1 VQNRHRRRPALW
13 FAWWAVLMVVWLLLV
28 DTTDPEEL
36 ATGAVAAA
44 LAATLAAAVHQRGY
58 IRFQPRLRWLR
69 HTPALLWNVV
79 VDCGLLGGALW
90 QRVVLR
96 RPVTGTTMRVPF
108 EYGSDSG
115 RDGARRALVNFAIS
129 LTPNSYV
136 IDIDPEAHSLLIH
149 QLVAGLPERIPG
161 LSADAAS

>member
-1 VQNRHRRRPALW
+1 
-13 FAWWAVLMVVWLLLV
+13 MVVWLLLV
-28 DTTDPEEL
+28 DTIDPEEL
-36 ATGAVAAA
+36 AAGAVAAA
-44 LAATLAAAVHQRGY
+44 LAATVATTVHRRGY

-69 HTPALLWNVV
+69 HTPALLWNVL
-79 VDCGLLGGALW
+79 VDCRLLGVALW

-96 RPVTGTTMRVPF
+96 RPVTGTTVRVPF
-108 EYGSDSG
+108 EHGGDTG

-149 QLVAGLPERIPG
+149 QLVADLPDRIPG
-161 LSADAAS
+161 LSADPAP